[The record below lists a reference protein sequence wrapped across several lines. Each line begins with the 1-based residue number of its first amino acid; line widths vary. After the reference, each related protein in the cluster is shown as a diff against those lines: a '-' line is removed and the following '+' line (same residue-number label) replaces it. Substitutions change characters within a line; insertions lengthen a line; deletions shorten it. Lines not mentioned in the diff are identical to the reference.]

1 MVHGMVATVSRI
13 FVNFPR
19 ALSALLSFSPR
30 SLSSSPELADAIRRL
45 QTLKTTK
52 TLSKTRV
59 GAEFARVVKR
69 TRRDEEK
76 TKRGQRA
83 QSDKIRINS
92 RLIRRSERRKMTS
105 FGRVF
110 GAPGDNFR
118 STWREPRAAK
128 LGSLANDRP
137 EPGDLR
143 KPLEFSKTSLVVIR
157 DDFQLLDEFWRPPG
171 RLLDDVGGASSS
183 TKALELRRR
192 KHRPGIARRSS
203 KNSSK
208 IVVLAT
214 IYRRINCDLICILRS
229 RATSSAS
236 PLSLPPSSSP
246 RELSKSASN
255 LRFCHLEPPKRN
267 FATTFGAPE
276 AISSSSLPLSSPPS
290 SFLPRSRFL
299 LPSSRTELRPHE
311 LFSRF
316 LSLLLSCS
324 VC

>member
-1 MVHGMVATVSRI
+1 MTTFGDDFHQLQQRDLVILPPVSAPSLSFLSLFVFSFWSAHGPTLMVHGMVATVSGI
-13 FVNFPR
+13 FVNSPR

-52 TLSKTRV
+52 SSSKTRV

-83 QSDKIRINS
+83 QSDKIQIKS
-92 RLIRRSERRKMTS
+92 RLIRRSERQKMTS
-105 FGRVF
+105 FGRLF

-157 DDFQLLDEFWRPPG
+157 DDF
-171 RLLDDVGGASSS
+171 
-183 TKALELRRR
+183 
-192 KHRPGIARRSS
+192 
-203 KNSSK
+203 
-208 IVVLAT
+208 
-214 IYRRINCDLICILRS
+214 
-229 RATSSAS
+229 
-236 PLSLPPSSSP
+236 
-246 RELSKSASN
+246 
-255 LRFCHLEPPKRN
+255 RF
-267 FATTFGAPE
+267 
-276 AISSSSLPLSSPPS
+276 
-290 SFLPRSRFL
+290 
-299 LPSSRTELRPHE
+299 
-311 LFSRF
+311 
-316 LSLLLSCS
+316 
-324 VC
+324 